1 MSLKHHHIDN
11 CSLINEQVELLTF
24 KKILMTLLLA
34 IEISVLLSS
43 QRMSGQQFLRLP
55 TGSRHSDLQQHKCLL
70 PRSRYFLQ
78 HMRSLGAS
86 RNTSK
91 GFIATSPVRHPQELR
106 LAFSML
112 TRNLVIIIIG
122 MISHHSIHGLLVS
135 HVLGYF
141 WCLYDL
147 FHCSP

>member
-24 KKILMTLLLA
+24 KKILMTWTSLLA

-43 QRMSGQQFLRLP
+43 QRMSGQQFLRLLS
-55 TGSRHSDLQQHKCLL
+55 GSRRSDLQQHKRLL
-70 PRSRYFLQ
+70 PRSQYFLQ

-91 GFIATSPVRHPQELR
+91 GFIATSPVRHPQESR

-112 TRNLVIIIIG
+112 TRSLVTIIIG
-122 MISHHSIHGLLVS
+122 MISHHSIHGLLMS
-135 HVLGYF
+135 HILGYF
-141 WCLYDL
+141 WCLYD
-147 FHCSP
+147 